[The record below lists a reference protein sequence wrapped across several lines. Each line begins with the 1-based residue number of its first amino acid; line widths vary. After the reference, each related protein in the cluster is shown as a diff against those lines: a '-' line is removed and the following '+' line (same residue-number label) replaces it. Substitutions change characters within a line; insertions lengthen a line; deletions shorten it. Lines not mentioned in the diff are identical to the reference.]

1 MNKKI
6 PLRVICG
13 EEVKCGEV
21 ERRKIA
27 SLLFTTSPRNGRYPS
42 FISLLIER

>member
-1 MNKKI
+1 MSKKI

-13 EEVKCGEV
+13 EVVKRSEV
-21 ERRKIA
+21 IFLLSA
-27 SLLFTTSPRNGRYPS
+27 SPHFTTSPRNRRYPS